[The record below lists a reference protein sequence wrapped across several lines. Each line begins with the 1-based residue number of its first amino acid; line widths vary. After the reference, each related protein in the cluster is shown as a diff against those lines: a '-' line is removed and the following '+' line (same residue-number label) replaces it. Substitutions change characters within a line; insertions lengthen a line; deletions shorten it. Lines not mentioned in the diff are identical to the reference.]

1 MLRRVVALRLAAWGL
16 PELVDTARLCVSE
29 LVSNVLT
36 HVGIG
41 TPGLLVVSVN
51 GADLRIEV
59 HDPDTRALPAV
70 VVAEADA
77 EGGRGMTLVDALAD
91 RWGVQLHEHHK
102 VTWCELATGSAPP
115 GDSAGH
121 PSVTRAEA
129 LLDLYAT
136 LRPPK
141 CSYEPGPGEW
151 AGWWRRSPRSTS
163 SRTSSVGFRP
173 TAATWRTPWT
183 GPRPATTLNWTASVA
198 VDPARPTPDA
208 GTLRQIR
215 VRFPTRVCG
224 EQKCIMHDHPV
235 PLPWGV
241 VMHQGDKPLLA
252 SLHHCITASLQRA
265 RDATPRIQE
274 DCLGRRRRGGRCGT
288 SGSAPTAVRP

>member
-1 MLRRVVALRLAAWGL
+1 MGESLVIQETRATRKQWDVEFTSHPEEVAMLRRVVALRLAAWGL

-70 VVAEADA
+70 VLADADA

-102 VTWCELATGSAPP
+102 VTWCELATGAAPP
-115 GDSAGH
+115 GDSTGH

-141 CSYEPGPGEW
+141 CSYESGPGRVGRMVAEESAIDAITDFLRW
-151 AGWWRRSPRSTS
+151 FRAHGCDVEEALDRAQTRYDAEPDGVGGGWSRAS
-163 SRTSSVGFRP
+163 S
-173 TAATWRTPWT
+173 A
-183 GPRPATTLNWTASVA
+183 
-198 VDPARPTPDA
+198 
-208 GTLRQIR
+208 
-215 VRFPTRVCG
+215 
-224 EQKCIMHDHPV
+224 
-235 PLPWGV
+235 
-241 VMHQGDKPLLA
+241 
-252 SLHHCITASLQRA
+252 
-265 RDATPRIQE
+265 
-274 DCLGRRRRGGRCGT
+274 
-288 SGSAPTAVRP
+288 